1 MKKSR
6 DQVLA
11 RPALSL
17 QQHRKVTLARALDL
31 VPHLE
36 HRCRLAEDNALRR
49 QIRGINSKPL
59 MYFSGHASPR
69 IQQFLA
75 STYCTHRTKI
85 WIAGKITV
93 NLLRTDLLGFMPFL
107 GQFQPATFV
116 LSAGTN

>member
-59 MYFSGHASPR
+59 LYFSGHASAR
-69 IQQFLA
+69 IQPFRA
-75 STYCTHRTKI
+75 SACGTHRTNI
-85 WIAGKITV
+85 WIVRKIAV
-93 NLLRTDLLGFMPFL
+93 NLLRTDLLGFMP
-107 GQFQPATFV
+107 
-116 LSAGTN
+116 